1 MGKGTALNSK
11 YQKSKRNT
19 TDDQL
24 HVENE
29 ET

>member
-1 MGKGTALNSK
+1 MGKGTAPNPK

-24 HVENE
+24 DVENE